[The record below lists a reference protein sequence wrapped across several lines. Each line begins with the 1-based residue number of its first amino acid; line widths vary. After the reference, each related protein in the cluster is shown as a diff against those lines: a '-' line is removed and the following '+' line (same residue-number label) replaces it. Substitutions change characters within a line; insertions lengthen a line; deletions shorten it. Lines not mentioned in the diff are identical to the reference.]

1 MTTKEMGK
9 DMFGFLNGQ
18 PEQKNLIEL
27 KNEVAERYELMP
39 EMAELAISAFYFFE
53 AADRF
58 VKSQK

>member
-1 MTTKEMGK
+1 MKTKEMGK

-27 KNEVAERYELMP
+27 KNEVAERYDLMP
-39 EMAELAISAFYFFE
+39 DMAELAISAFYFFK

>member
-1 MTTKEMGK
+1 
-9 DMFGFLNGQ
+9 MFGFLNGQ

>member
-1 MTTKEMGK
+1 
-9 DMFGFLNGQ
+9 MFGFLNGQ
-18 PEQKNLIEL
+18 PEQKDIIEL